1 MIGENMRIIFALIS
15 CLLINSCANKNEELK
30 PYNQGLDQ
38 MNDQRRQ
45 PGQTFK
51 VATKQSAK
59 SLSIKGPI
67 EITAD
72 TESDQ
77 SYLGEETE
85 NVAAKIAQIQEPEKK
100 LTGEVEITWLVPATE
115 VDGFIVEY
123 GYSELM
129 QEQKVKIKTS
139 ELTKT
144 TDSANGEVYRYI
156 LKDIPKESPL
166 YIKIAAYKG
175 EITSESS
182 PVLHVK

>member
-1 MIGENMRIIFALIS
+1 MRVIFALIS
-15 CLLINSCANKNEELK
+15 CLLINSCSNKNQELK
-30 PYNQGLDQ
+30 PYNQDLDQ
-38 MNDQRRQ
+38 ISDQRRQ
-45 PGQTFK
+45 TGQTFK

-67 EITAD
+67 EINSD
-72 TESDQ
+72 SKSDQ
-77 SYLGEETE
+77 SYLEQETE
-85 NVAAKIAQIQEPEKK
+85 NIEAKIAQIQEPEKK
-100 LTGEVEITWLVPATE
+100 LTGEVEITWLVPEAE

-144 TDSANGEVYRYI
+144 TDSMNGEVYRYI

-175 EITSESS
+175 EITSEAS